1 MNLVSFLI
9 RHEINRF
16 ECVHPLI
23 YAAYDVLDNLPN
35 PIVSEKI
42 RNHLIAIED
51 SFVNSQ
57 EWTLCRAVTEVRL
70 GVLGSQ
76 HSGKS
81 ALVHHFLTGLF
92 LQDDSPEGGRF
103 KKLCFVQT
111 HPCLLLIRDEPGPPD
126 VQLASWI
133 DALIFVVDLGDLES
147 IRLVCSYYMLICD
160 LRDLSSIP
168 VELVAVQ
175 DQTINKSISSD
186 IESGIR
192 QLLSLMHSC
201 PYYEVCTVHGLN
213 VEPVF
218 HDILSRVFLWRSSF
232 QSTPS
237 PAKRSTKLC
246 EIPTQAI
253 NTALAPH
260 LAVNSEYSSGDQW
273 FPLSPI
279 VAPPIKPLDQVCSA
293 PSLLPACGSTLD
305 SSTLPAGLH
314 TPSSNRSHNP
324 VLSVASRQQVVLP
337 KLVSPSSHSSSTLRQ
352 TPPAATSHSSM
363 STSVISPHT
372 SRQMDQ
378 IPPALQMMQLPRAS
392 LSTEFPKQSRSDCAV
407 PLNSWPCSTGLSSCA
422 HTAPNEAPVVNFGH
436 STAFTTSNFVVQ
448 QPLPCE
454 ESSRLSSTVHSSGLA
469 APSQRRSDVNSHPNS
484 SFSPRLSDEPRS
496 SRPRPQS
503 TGSLSGPLA
512 GIASATL
519 CTMGLHSSS
528 GASKPRDNVGAGR
541 LIPLK
546 QGYLYKHK
554 SQRIGK
560 EVKRKKKYVVITAD
574 ARLSYH
580 PSKQDYISGQRCKS
594 IDLTI
599 ATVKLP
605 GLAYRMSPGN
615 PSSSFFSSDASSQ
628 SLTEMN
634 SSFIL
639 PSLVL
644 APTSTG
650 TSTPK
655 TSAPQSPALGL
666 ADSLTSCHLDSKG
679 GTDASLTTSTSPH
692 YTEGRFETTGK
703 RSNVMP
709 QQGFRNGGG
718 RVLRDVMK
726 RHYKK
731 TKASSSDNS
740 VDYDNQE
747 FLLVTADNTQWHFE
761 ASSTADRDDW
771 IHHIDYVIHQRLRS
785 VVALSH
791 DDHTAREPYT
801 GDIKAVFEH
810 SSASNRIH
818 LARPLSFTAT
828 SSCMFKDGAGE
839 DVCDQEE
846 VLQRLTALP
855 GNDCCADC
863 GAPNPEWASLSLV
876 VLVCIECSGVHREL
890 GTHISRV
897 RSAALDTWTREHL
910 AVMVA
915 FGNTL
920 ANSVWEGAAPSQ
932 AKQYK
937 KPEPGSPREV
947 RSTWIQNKY
956 VHRLFLPPLP
966 LASRPIHHDLV
977 GALIRKDMRSLLICL
992 ALCGTSPKQRQHLV
1006 RTSSK
1011 HSLSAPYNEHASWTP
1026 LHLAA
1031 ALGDLASTQLLLW
1044 HGADLHCTDHF
1055 GLTAWSYAH
1064 ICRQDTC
1071 ARLLQLHGCR
1081 TVSVL
1086 DIPLDWLQRII
1097 NLSALDTCKS
1107 LLSAITSD
1115 PTADPT
1121 SELQSCFSPANSPI
1135 SRRAPDSC
1143 PHLK

>member
-1 MNLVSFLI
+1 MNIVSFLI

-23 YAAYDVLDNLPN
+23 YAAYDVLDKVHDPV
-35 PIVSEKI
+35 ISEKI

-57 EWTLCRAVTEVRL
+57 EWTLCRSVTEVRL

-81 ALVHHFLTGLF
+81 ALVHYFLTGLF

-111 HPCLLLIRDEPGPPD
+111 QPCLLLIRDEPGPPD

-147 IRLVCSYYMLICD
+147 IRLVCSYYTLLCD

-168 VELVAVQ
+168 IELVAIQ
-175 DQTINKSISSD
+175 DQTFNKSISSD
-186 IESGIR
+186 VESGVR
-192 QLLSLMHSC
+192 QLLAVMHFC
-201 PYYEVCTVHGLN
+201 PYYEASTLHGIN

-218 HDILSRVFLWRSSF
+218 HDILSRVFLIRSSINPPASPTKS
-232 QSTPS
+232 STG
-237 PAKRSTKLC
+237 LC
-246 EIPTQAI
+246 ETPKLTV
-253 NTALAPH
+253 NTARASH
-260 LAVNSEYSSGDQW
+260 ITVNSEYAPAAQLFTGPS
-273 FPLSPI
+273 I
-279 VAPPIKPLDQVCSA
+279 IAPPKYPLGQVSTA
-293 PSLLPACGSTLD
+293 PPLLPIAPTSGSLMDSTL
-305 SSTLPAGLH
+305 LAGLH
-314 TPSSNRSHNP
+314 TPSSNRTHNP
-324 VLSVASRQQVVLP
+324 VFSGTSRQQVVFP
-337 KLVSPSSHSSSTLRQ
+337 KLINPSSHSSSTLRP
-352 TPPAATSHSSM
+352 TPPATLSLTSM
-363 STSVISPHT
+363 SASVMSPHP
-372 SRQMDQ
+372 SRLFDQ
-378 IPPALQMMQLPRAS
+378 IPPALQQMQLPRAS
-392 LSTEFPKQSRSDCAV
+392 LSTEFPKRAIPDCPATV
-407 PLNSWPCSTGLSSCA
+407 DSWPCSAALSSGA
-422 HTAPNEAPVVNFGH
+422 HPTPNNASTANFGPFIT
-436 STAFTTSNFVVQ
+436 SGVTAQ
-448 QPLPCE
+448 RPLLCK
-454 ESSRLSSTVHSSGLA
+454 ESSRLPSAVHSSGA
-469 APSQRRSDVNSHPNS
+469 AASSQRRPDVDVNSRPNAN
-484 SFSPRLSDEPRS
+484 FSPRLSDESRPN
-496 SRPRPQS
+496 RPRPQS
-503 TGSLSGPLA
+503 TGSLSGPLS

-528 GASKPRDNVGAGR
+528 GASKQRDNVGAGR

-554 SQRIGK
+554 TPRIGK

-599 ATVKLP
+599 TTVKLP

-615 PSSSFFSSDASSQ
+615 PSSSFFSSDASTQ

-639 PSLVL
+639 PSLVP
-644 APTSTG
+644 APISTG
-650 TSTPK
+650 TSTPR
-655 TSAPQSPALGL
+655 TSAPHSPALGL
-666 ADSLTSCHLDSKG
+666 TDSLNSCHLESKG
-679 GTDASLTTSTSPH
+679 GADASWMGSTSPH
-692 YTEGRFETTGK
+692 QGEAQFELTGK
-703 RSNVMP
+703 KSATTT
-709 QQGFRNGGG
+709 QQSLRDGGS

-726 RHYKK
+726 RHHKK

-740 VDYDNQE
+740 VDYENQE

-785 VVALSH
+785 VVALPH
-791 DDHTAREPYT
+791 DDYPRDPYT
-801 GDIKAVFEH
+801 GDMKSVMEH
-810 SSASNRIH
+810 SLVSNRIH

-828 SSCMFKDGAGE
+828 GSCMFKDGAGE
-839 DVCDQEE
+839 DVCDQDE
-846 VLQRLTALP
+846 VLKRLTALP
-855 GNDCCADC
+855 GNDYCADC

-937 KPEPGSPREV
+937 KPEPSSPREV
-947 RSTWIQNKY
+947 RATWIQNKY

-966 LASRPIHHDLV
+966 LASRPIHQDLV
-977 GALIRKDMRSLLICL
+977 DALIRKDMRSLLICL
-992 ALCGTSPKQRQHLV
+992 ALCGASPKQQQYLA
-1006 RTSSK
+1006 RTNSK
-1011 HSLSAPYNEHASWTP
+1011 QSLISAPYNEHVSWTP

-1044 HGADLHCTDHF
+1044 HGADLHCTDQF

-1064 ICRQDTC
+1064 VCRQDTC

-1081 TVSVL
+1081 AVPVL
-1086 DIPLDWLQRII
+1086 DIPPEWLQRII
-1097 NLSALDTCKS
+1097 NLSALDTSNS
-1107 LLSAITSD
+1107 LTRVTTSD
-1115 PTADPT
+1115 PAADAG
-1121 SELQSCFSPANSPI
+1121 SDSQSCDSLAESPI
-1135 SRRAPDSC
+1135 ARRV
-1143 PHLK
+1143 PHSK